1 MSNGLFEHQEV
12 AAVRWIGLVLGAAL
26 LILTM
31 VSCTQGDQDEA
42 VHVVSPGVT
51 ETEILIGST
60 LALSG
65 HASFLGTQTLRGA
78 LAYINHVNE
87 QGGVHGRKIHII
99 AYDDGYDPPRCL
111 ANTQKLIVDDQ
122 VFALFSY
129 VGTPTTVKILPLIE
143 QDQIPLVG
151 IFSGANAFREPFNR
165 YIVNIRASYY
175 QETKEVVRHFVED
188 LGFTRIAVFYQYDA
202 YGFDGLKGT
211 ELALRG
217 YDLAPVARGSYTR
230 GTKDIEEGLEAV
242 RESQAEA
249 VIMIGT
255 YDANAKFIKDARAK
269 GFSPVFHNVSFV
281 GSEELARILGDAGE
295 GVIISQVVPPPDSLE
310 SQALLWG
317 VVEYL
322 EQQKRYFP
330 EDQPNLVGLEGYIN
344 AKVLVEGLR
353 RAGRNLNRAK
363 FIDAIQ
369 SIQNYSLGIANTL
382 SFSPTNHQ
390 GLERVYF
397 TIIEGGRLVILTD
410 WKKLKPEINA
420 ATEQPPQLGAEPE
433 KELIQ

>member
-1 MSNGLFEHQEV
+1 MRILSLLY
-12 AAVRWIGLVLGAAL
+12 AMAILGFFAF
-26 LILTM
+26 
-31 VSCTQGDQDEA
+31 SCTQGGPDEA
-42 VHVVSPGVT
+42 AQVDTPGVT
-51 ETEILIGST
+51 DTEVLVGSS

-87 QGGVHGRKIHII
+87 QGGVHGRKIRVIS
-99 AYDDGYDPPRCL
+99 YDDGYDPPRCL
-111 ANTQKLIVDDQ
+111 ANTQKLIVEDQ
-122 VFALFSY
+122 VFSLFSY

-143 QDQIPLVG
+143 QAQIPLLG

-165 YIVNIRASYY
+165 FIINIRASYY

-188 LGFTRIAVFYQYDA
+188 LGFSRIAVFYQYDA
-202 YGFDGLKGT
+202 FGFDGLKGT
-211 ELALRG
+211 ELALRS
-217 YDLAPVARGSYTR
+217 YDLAPVARGSYIR
-230 GTKDIEEGLEAV
+230 GTKNIEKGLKTIM
-242 RESQAEA
+242 ESQAEA

-255 YDANAKFIKDARAK
+255 YDACAKFIKSARSME
-269 GFSPVFHNVSFV
+269 FSPVFHNVSFV
-281 GSEELARILGDAGE
+281 GSEELARILGKDSE
-295 GVIISQVVPPPDSLE
+295 GVIITQVVPPPDSLE

-322 EQQKRYFP
+322 ERQKQYFP

-353 RAGRNLNRAK
+353 RAGRNLSRAK

-410 WKKLKPEINA
+410 WKKLKSKKDVEERQDAPKA
-420 ATEQPPQLGAEPE
+420 AR
-433 KELIQ
+433 

>member
-1 MSNGLFEHQEV
+1 MRILSLLCAMAILGLF
-12 AAVRWIGLVLGAAL
+12 
-26 LILTM
+26 TF
-31 VSCTQGDQDEA
+31 SCTQGGPDEA
-42 VHVVSPGVT
+42 VQADTPGVT
-51 ETEILIGST
+51 DTEVLIGSS

-65 HASFLGTQTLRGA
+65 HASFLGIQTMRGA

-87 QGGVHGRKIHII
+87 QGGVHGRKIRVIS
-99 AYDDGYDPPRCL
+99 YDDGYDPPRCL
-111 ANTQKLIVDDQ
+111 ANTQKLIVEDQ
-122 VFALFSY
+122 VFSLFSY

-143 QDQIPLVG
+143 QAQIPLLG
-151 IFSGANAFREPFNR
+151 IFSGANAFRDPFNR
-165 YIVNIRASYY
+165 FIINIRASYY

-188 LGFTRIAVFYQYDA
+188 LGFSRIAVFYQYDA
-202 YGFDGLKGT
+202 FGFDGLKGT
-211 ELALRG
+211 ELALRT

-230 GTKDIEEGLEAV
+230 GTKDIEEGLETIM
-242 RESQAEA
+242 ESQAEA

-255 YDANAKFIKDARAK
+255 YDACAKFIKSARSME
-269 GFSPVFHNVSFV
+269 FSPVFHNVSFV
-281 GSEELARILGDAGE
+281 GSEELARILGEDGE
-295 GVIISQVVPPPDSLE
+295 GVIITQVVPPPDSLE

-322 EQQKRYFP
+322 DRQKRYFP

-344 AKVLVEGLR
+344 AKVLVEGLH

-410 WKKLKPEINA
+410 WQKLKSKKDAEKSQDAPKA
-420 ATEQPPQLGAEPE
+420 ARQ
-433 KELIQ
+433 

>member
-1 MSNGLFEHQEV
+1 MARTLSLLCGL
-12 AAVRWIGLVLGAAL
+12 AL
-26 LILTM
+26 LGVCTF
-31 VSCTQGDQDEA
+31 SCTQGGPDKA
-42 VHVVSPGVT
+42 VQADAPGVT
-51 ETEILIGST
+51 DTEILIGSS

-87 QGGVHGRKIHII
+87 QGGVHGRKIRII

-111 ANTQKLIVDDQ
+111 ANTQKLIVEDQ

-143 QDQIPLVG
+143 QAQIPLLG
-151 IFSGANAFREPFNR
+151 IFSGANAFRDPFNR
-165 YIVNIRASYY
+165 YIINIRASYY

-188 LGFTRIAVFYQYDA
+188 LGFSRIAVFYQYDA
-202 YGFDGLKGT
+202 YGFDGLRGT
-211 ELALRG
+211 ELALRN
-217 YDLAPVARGSYTR
+217 YDLVPVARGSYIR
-230 GTKDIEEGLEAV
+230 GTQNIEEGLEAIM
-242 RESQAEA
+242 ESQVEA

-255 YDANAKFIKDARAK
+255 YGACAKFIKYARSR

-281 GSEELARILGDAGE
+281 GSEELARILGEDGE

-322 EQQKRYFP
+322 EQQKRFFP
-330 EDQPNLVGLEGYIN
+330 EDQPSLVGLEGHIN

-353 RAGRNLNRAK
+353 RAGRNLGRAK

-382 SFSPTNHQ
+382 SFSPTDHQ

-397 TIIEGGRLVILTD
+397 TIIENGRVVILTD
-410 WKKLKPEINA
+410 WKKLKSVQGPEEP
-420 ATEQPPQLGAEPE
+420 TELLVMPDEEPGA
-433 KELIQ
+433 

>member
-1 MSNGLFEHQEV
+1 M
-12 AAVRWIGLVLGAAL
+12 RWIGLVLGVAL
-26 LILTM
+26 LSLIM
-31 VSCTQGDQDEA
+31 ASCTQGDQDEA
-42 VHVVSPGVT
+42 VHVDSPGVT
-51 ETEILIGST
+51 ETEILIGSS

-87 QGGVHGRKIHII
+87 QGGVHGRKIHIM

-111 ANTQKLIVDDQ
+111 ANTQKLIVEDQ

-143 QDQIPLVG
+143 QAQIPLLG

-230 GTKDIEEGLEAV
+230 GTKDIGEGLEAIM
-242 RESQAEA
+242 ESQAEA

-322 EQQKRYFP
+322 EQQKRFFP

-397 TIIEGGRLVILTD
+397 TIIESGRLVILTD
-410 WKKLKPEINA
+410 WKKLKPGINA
-420 ATEQPPQLGAEPE
+420 VTEETRSVAVEPD
-433 KELIQ
+433 KEPIQ

>member
-1 MSNGLFEHQEV
+1 MFVRIHQLFVMVVMVGLLF
-12 AAVRWIGLVLGAAL
+12 
-26 LILTM
+26 
-31 VSCTQGDQDEA
+31 SCTQA
-42 VHVVSPGVT
+42 VNEDSTSNDVPGVSDS
-51 ETEILIGST
+51 EILIGSS

-65 HASFLGTQTLRGA
+65 HAGFLGTQTLNGA
-78 LAYINHVNE
+78 LSYINHVNE
-87 QGGVHGRKIHII
+87 QGGVHGRRIRLI

-143 QDQIPLVG
+143 QAQIPLLG

-165 YIVNIRASYY
+165 NIINIRASYY
-175 QETKEVVRHFVED
+175 QETQEVVRHFVED
-188 LGFTRIAVFYQYDA
+188 LGLTRIAVFYQYDA

-211 ELALRG
+211 ELALRA
-217 YDLAPVARGSYTR
+217 YELAPVARSSYTR
-230 GTKDIEEGLEAV
+230 GTQDIEEGLEAIM
-242 RESQAEA
+242 ESQAEA

-255 YDANAKFIKDARAK
+255 FDACGKFIKQARSR
-269 GFSPVFHNVSFV
+269 GFSPLFHNVSFV
-281 GSEELARILGDAGE
+281 GSEELARILGKDGN

-310 SQALLWG
+310 SRALLWG

-322 EQQKRYFP
+322 ERHKRAFP
-330 EDQPNLVGLEGYIN
+330 EDQPNLVALEGYIN

-353 RAGRNLNRAK
+353 RAGRNLSRAR

-382 SFSPTNHQ
+382 SFGPTNHQ

-397 TIIEGGRLVILTD
+397 TIIQDGRLVILTD
-410 WKKLKPEINA
+410 WSRLTAETGHDPSA
-420 ATEQPPQLGAEPE
+420 ACSE
-433 KELIQ
+433 

>member
-1 MSNGLFEHQEV
+1 MRISQYVLI
-12 AAVRWIGLVLGAAL
+12 WSLIGFLVLG
-26 LILTM
+26 
-31 VSCTQGDQDEA
+31 CTQGVNDEPA
-42 VHVVSPGVT
+42 PYDVPGVSDS
-51 ETEILIGST
+51 EILIGSS

-65 HASFLGTQTLRGA
+65 HAGFLGTQSLHGA

-87 QGGVHGRKIHII
+87 TGGVHGRKIRII

-111 ANTQKLIVDDQ
+111 ANTQKLIVEDQ

-143 QDQIPLVG
+143 QAQIPLLG

-175 QETKEVVRHFVED
+175 QETQEVVRHFVED
-188 LGFTRIAVFYQYDA
+188 LGLTKIAVFYQYDA
-202 YGFDGLKGT
+202 YGFDGLRGT
-211 ELALRG
+211 ELALRN

-230 GTKDIEEGLEAV
+230 GTLDIKEGLDAIA
-242 RESQAEA
+242 ESEAEA
-249 VIMIGT
+249 VIMVGT
-255 YDANAKFIKDARAK
+255 YDACAKFIKQARAR
-269 GFSPVFHNVSFV
+269 GFFPIFHNVSFV
-281 GSEELARILGDAGE
+281 GSEELARILGRDGE
-295 GVIISQVVPPPDSLE
+295 GVIITQVVPPPDSLE

-322 EQQKRYFP
+322 ERHQRAFP
-330 EDQPNLVGLEGYIN
+330 EDQPNLVALEGYIN

-369 SIQNYSLGIANTL
+369 SIKNYSLGIANTL

-397 TIIEGGRLVILTD
+397 TIIRNGRLVILTD
-410 WKKLKPEINA
+410 WKKLRSQEGDPVGDVL
-420 ATEQPPQLGAEPE
+420 EQDEEVVENQVVRDRP
-433 KELIQ
+433 

>member
-1 MSNGLFEHQEV
+1 MARFLSLLCGV
-12 AAVRWIGLVLGAAL
+12 AL
-26 LILTM
+26 LGLLM
-31 VSCTQGDQDEA
+31 FSCSRGGPDEA
-42 VHVVSPGVT
+42 VQADAPGVT
-51 ETEILIGST
+51 DTEILIGSS

-87 QGGVHGRKIHII
+87 QGGVHGRKIRII

-111 ANTQKLIVDDQ
+111 ANTQKLIVEDQ

-143 QDQIPLVG
+143 QAQIPLLG

-165 YIVNIRASYY
+165 YIINIRASYY

-188 LGFTRIAVFYQYDA
+188 LGFSRIAVFYQYDA

-211 ELALRG
+211 ELALRN

-230 GTKDIEEGLEAV
+230 GTKNIEEGLEAIM
-242 RESQAEA
+242 ESQAEA

-255 YDANAKFIKDARAK
+255 YDACAKFIKSARSR

-281 GSEELARILGDAGE
+281 GSEELARILGEDGE

-322 EQQKRYFP
+322 EQQRRYFP

-353 RAGRNLNRAK
+353 RAGRNLSRAK

-397 TIIEGGRLVILTD
+397 TIIENGRLVILTD
-410 WKKLKPEINA
+410 WKKLKSG
-420 ATEQPPQLGAEPE
+420 QEPE
-433 KELIQ
+433 GPVEPLDMPEEPGA